1 MEDKTSKKIVDP
13 STNESKEHVE
23 TWKSDTIDKLA
34 TALSKA
40 QSEMKGAAKKTI
52 NPFFKAGY
60 ADLHTVIE
68 SSFPSL
74 TKYGLSVVQGNESKP
89 GEFFVTTMLLH
100 ESGQWIKSKLKMP
113 IEKAT
118 AQSVGSVITYGRRYG
133 LSAITGIAQYDDDG
147 NAASQSKGITQN
159 HAKTILTNK
168 GA

>member
-1 MEDKTSKKIVDP
+1 MEENTN
-13 STNESKEHVE
+13 STGDSTPENTELQ
-23 TWKSDTIDKLA
+23 WKSDKIDKLA
-34 TALSKA
+34 AALSKA
-40 QSEMKGAAKKTI
+40 QSEMKGAEKKSI
-52 NPFFKAGY
+52 NPFFNSGY

-68 SSFPSL
+68 SSFPHL
-74 TKYGLSVVQGNESKP
+74 TNHGLSVIQGNESRP

-100 ESGQWIKSKLKMP
+100 ESGQWIKSRLKMP

-147 NAASQSKGITQN
+147 NAASTSKGITKN
-159 HAKTILTNK
+159 HAKTVTTNQ